1 MELTQRLEC
10 TQELYPNSSEKEFPD
25 QIGFLGICGTKY
37 PLKKGP
43 NKIGRD
49 PDTCNINLNLN
60 SISRQ
65 HAVINILNNHE
76 YMLMDL
82 DSANKTKLC
91 DKTLEAYIPYPLKN
105 GDMVQF
111 GQVFGVFRLFEED
124 NDLPMTQAIDVP
136 ETPIHSRHISKL
148 NTIHVTTIPESPDV
162 SDRDDSFIVASQPK
176 PTNMFKSPNNRF
188 IKTSGTTISIKPIG
202 SNKID
207 NVFWSSSKKSESF
220 SSQSNISNNKIQVP
234 LVDNMSDQTNIHE
247 ANTQITDNHDETIDS
262 IYNANTQFIETTS
275 APLIHNM
282 ETQVPTDLPEVCKIA
297 DQRNLHFNFTTENK
311 ENDNNIFNAETQI
324 DPNINKNVINNI
336 QPNPLS
342 TENENNESDE
352 EILFEEIDSQPLQDN
367 FESQALLLPE
377 FDGLTNDN
385 PDVFVENKKESRK
398 ISDSQKC
405 TKRVHQIKSD
415 SSTDCEDEDINIAMT
430 QKIPELN
437 DDDVTDCEDEPEA
450 ITKATGPTKDKIIA
464 IDDDVTDCED
474 NFDEDILSVSKKQ
487 IHDLDTQIIEKDTK
501 TKHSNIIIKD
511 NKNRTLNNVEKD
523 KNDSKR
529 NETVVDFEDLPTQII
544 DEEPLK
550 DICFEEELTQK
561 IYSQEIVPPFNIPKT
576 TPLKNKKKSDSD
588 LKIVNHIVNN
598 EQRHSNENIN
608 IDDKQYYAATQ
619 DIFNDLCSQREPS
632 PVFNKTPSKAP
643 NMGKKNKVKEL
654 SANKIVTSKPLG
666 QDSTDDSDIDDKID
680 NFVSILSNSQI
691 KDAAGAKKMTSS
703 TSDSEV
709 TPKRINPVT
718 LMNTILPNT
727 EEIKKNLSFY
737 KDRKLDVSSESEP
750 GNDNAPVKFR
760 DRKKEPFKAKTS
772 LTKKFEDEVIPT
784 RKITRIRKPTMK
796 MMQNNDETAKNFGDN
811 VLMTTLSTSK
821 QIEKNKETKFEKI
834 KNVKEKSNKSKSEPD
849 GRNKTKDSKKTYD
862 KTKVEKRKSENET
875 RGRKKT
881 KETGEPIIEQTK
893 PTVVQANN
901 KNITKDISHYLK
913 ITDRRTRSRSNQKS
927 EAINDKK
934 LEVEKKEK
942 AQIREQSTD
951 KKSQH
956 TKETDK
962 SESPLQIV
970 TRSRKHRSS
979 KKTEE
984 TQNDTIPKANL
995 SKSDLEQSAVY
1006 NISSGSLNKAKIKR
1020 SATENIEFPT
1030 AKKTKTE
1037 TISNNVSMRATP
1049 ARKIKTHHVLF
1060 TAFPCEEV
1068 KMKLEKLGAKIV
1080 TDVMQCT
1087 VVLTMQIKR
1096 TFKLLC
1102 ALGLGKPIVGPS
1114 WVQVCA
1120 DTNMIVDPWLHL
1132 IKDEATE
1139 KRFQFNLD
1147 RSLAVRRGFLK
1158 GFNISSTP
1166 RVTPCAQ
1173 EMQLIVECSGGTW
1186 KNKGP
1191 NWICVSATADKALWP
1206 ALKKKG
1212 AIIVSTEFILAGVL
1226 RQRVEIDKNRLA

>member
-10 TQELYPNSSEKEFPD
+10 TQELYPNNSEKEFPD
-25 QIGFLGICGTKY
+25 QIGFLGICGKKY

-82 DSANKTKLC
+82 DSANKTKLS

-136 ETPIHSRHISKL
+136 ETPVHSRHVSKL
-148 NTIHVTTIPESPDV
+148 NAIHVTTIPESPDV

-176 PTNMFKSPNNRF
+176 PTNIFKSPNNRF

-202 SNKID
+202 TNKID
-207 NVFWSSSKKSESF
+207 NVFWSSSKKSDSF
-220 SSQSNISNNKIQVP
+220 SSQSNTSNNNIVVP
-234 LVDNMSDQTNIHE
+234 PVDRTSDQINIHE
-247 ANTQITDNHDETIDS
+247 VNTQIADNHDDTIDS
-262 IYNANTQFIETTS
+262 IYNANTQFIENTS

-282 ETQVPTDLPEVCKIA
+282 ETQVPTDLPEVCKISE
-297 DQRNLHFNFTTENK
+297 QHNLHFNFTTENK
-311 ENDNNIFNAETQI
+311 ENDNNIFNAETQVE
-324 DPNINKNVINNI
+324 PNINKNVFNNA
-336 QPNPLS
+336 QSNPLS
-342 TENENNESDE
+342 TVSGNTESDE

-367 FESQALLLPE
+367 FESQALVLPE

-385 PDVFVENKKESRK
+385 PDVPIENTKESKK
-398 ISDSQKC
+398 ISDDQKC
-405 TKRVHQIKSD
+405 TKRVHRLKSD
-415 SSTDCEDEDINIAMT
+415 SSTDCEDDDINIAMT

-437 DDDVTDCEDEPEA
+437 DDDITDCEDEPEA
-450 ITKATGPTKDKIIA
+450 ITKTTEPTKDKV

-474 NFDEDILSVSKKQ
+474 NLDEGNLSVSKKQ
-487 IHDLDTQIIEKDTK
+487 IHDLDTQIIEKDT
-501 TKHSNIIIKD
+501 TVEQSNIVMKD
-511 NKNRTLNNVEKD
+511 NKNRTPNYVEKD
-523 KNDSKR
+523 KNDSKKE
-529 NETVVDFEDLPTQII
+529 ETVVDFEDLPTQILE
-544 DEEPLK
+544 EEPLK
-550 DICFEEELTQK
+550 DICFEEALTQK
-561 IYSQEIVPPFNIPKT
+561 IYSQEIVPPFKVPK
-576 TPLKNKKKSDSD
+576 PSPFKNKKKDDSV
-588 LKIVNHIVNN
+588 LKIVDQIVNN
-598 EQRHSNENIN
+598 EQRKSNENID
-608 IDDKQYYAATQ
+608 IDDKLYYAATQ

-643 NMGKKNKVKEL
+643 NVGKTNKVKEV
-654 SANKIVTSKPLG
+654 SAAKTVTPKPLG

-691 KDAAGAKKMTSS
+691 KDVAGAKKVTSS
-703 TSDSEV
+703 SSDSEL
-709 TPKRINPVT
+709 TPKKINVVS

-727 EEIKKNLSFY
+727 EEIKNSLSLY
-737 KDRKLDVSSESEP
+737 KDRNLNVSSESEP
-750 GNDNAPVKFR
+750 GNDDTPVKLR
-760 DRKKEPFKAKTS
+760 DTKKEPSKAKTC
-772 LTKKFEDEVIPT
+772 LTKKFENESIPT

-796 MMQNNDETAKNFGDN
+796 MIQNNDETANSLEDN
-811 VLMTTLSTSK
+811 LPMTTLSTSK
-821 QIEKNKETKFEKI
+821 RSEKSKETKSEKI
-834 KNVKEKSNKSKSEPD
+834 KNVKEKSDKNKSKPD
-849 GRNKTKDSKKTYD
+849 ETKDSKKTYD

-875 RGRKKT
+875 RGRKK
-881 KETGEPIIEQTK
+881 KEKGEPIPEQTK
-893 PTVVQANN
+893 STVVQANN
-901 KNITKDISHYLK
+901 KKITKDISHYLE

-927 EAINDKK
+927 DAIDDKK
-934 LEVEKKEK
+934 VEAEKKEK
-942 AQIREQSTD
+942 TQTRGQSAD
-951 KKSQH
+951 KKSHH
-956 TKETDK
+956 TKETDRSK
-962 SESPLQIV
+962 SPSQIV
-970 TRSRKHRSS
+970 RRSRRQRSS
-979 KKTEE
+979 KKAEE
-984 TQNDTIPKANL
+984 NDTISKANL
-995 SKSDLEQSAVY
+995 SKSELEQSAVY
-1006 NISSGSLNKAKIKR
+1006 NVSSGSLNKAKIKR
-1020 SATENIEFPT
+1020 SATENIEFPS
-1030 AKKTKTE
+1030 AKKTRTE
-1037 TISNNVSMRATP
+1037 TNSNLSLRATP

-1068 KMKLEKLGAKIV
+1068 KVKLEKLGAKIV

-1139 KRFQFNLD
+1139 KRFQFNLE

-1166 RVTPCAQ
+1166 SVTPCAQ

-1186 KNKGP
+1186 KSKGP
-1191 NWICVSATADKALWP
+1191 NWICVSANADKALWP